1 MVLCCGAVLWAIL
14 FGDLHAYTR
23 DVIRELIQNVILVLI
38 FCDLTSCI
46 RMSRKDSFASRFGC
60 VCCVRGKRIYEYGI
74 YLIFINNSNNTS
86 NTHTRRNM
94 FQFNRLRCS
103 SIRSISSNS
112 SSTLVSLVCRH
123 NASSLAP
130 PPRSSITMGVSSLL
144 FRHHSTTATMTM
156 NTSRRTIQQHHQQ
169 ARHKISAVKK
179 CNFSSTNASTPSW
192 LEGDIGTLGTKIYHS
207 LNLGLAVMV
216 PIYFLTPERYANGY
230 INKTVGFLMAT
241 GISVHSFIGLNYVC
255 RDYVPKISSKLLGPA
270 RIVTAGFAF
279 IMFVGMSKI
288 ALFSPNGIKG
298 IITGLWTPSKTTKSE
313 DVVEA

>member
-1 MVLCCGAVLWAIL
+1 
-14 FGDLHAYTR
+14 
-23 DVIRELIQNVILVLI
+23 
-38 FCDLTSCI
+38 
-46 RMSRKDSFASRFGC
+46 
-60 VCCVRGKRIYEYGI
+60 
-74 YLIFINNSNNTS
+74 
-86 NTHTRRNM
+86 M

-144 FRHHSTTATMTM
+144 FRHHSTTSTMTM
-156 NTSRRTIQQHHQQ
+156 NTCRRTIQHHHQPP
-169 ARHKISAVKK
+169 HKLSAIKK
-179 CNFSSTNASTPSW
+179 CNFSSTSASTPSW

-298 IITGLWTPSKTTKSE
+298 IITGLWTSSKTTKSE